1 LPKNKPT
8 PIESVLQ
15 QALSEQAINDL
26 GRQAGQS
33 KRLRVVTPFRMVLA
47 IIAALAGRRVESL
60 ADLLREFNHQNDMQV
75 AYKPFYNRLARKGF
89 AEFMR
94 RMLERLLGEL
104 ALRILEPAPGSS
116 LEGVRDVVIQ
126 DGSSF
131 AVKHTLAKVFSG
143 RFTKVEPAAVEL
155 HVTYSGFQDEV
166 VRVILAPDKEAERQY
181 LPPPDQLKGTLLLTD
196 RGYPSIRLFAQLGQN
211 PAWVLSRLSR
221 SFDPLVLS
229 CWSKG
234 KCFPLRK
241 PMRLSRWLSQQP
253 KVAMDLDVRF
263 YQGQRA
269 VDLRLAL
276 FPGNE
281 KHMTRLCTN
290 LDRKRFPLSLVGKL
304 YRFRWQVELV
314 FKEWKSYANLHRFN
328 TSNEYIVEGMIWA
341 ALCAAVLK
349 RFLAHAAQRIGEG
362 TAIST
367 RRVAMCTHIIED
379 IFAAL
384 LHAPENLVAVIRR
397 ALVYL
402 LTNARRAHP
411 KRDRLNGRQASGLIL
426 IGAVA

>member
-1 LPKNKPT
+1 MSKNKTT
-8 PIESVLQ
+8 PIETILQ
-15 QALSEQAINDL
+15 QALSEKAINDL

-33 KRLRVVTPFRMVLA
+33 KRLRVVTPFRLVMA
-47 IIAALAGRRVESL
+47 IIAALASRRVESL
-60 ADLLREFNHQNDMQV
+60 ADLLREFNHQNDTRV
-75 AYKPFYNRLARKGF
+75 AYKPFYNRLAQKGF

-94 RMLERLLGEL
+94 RMLERLMSDL
-104 ALRILEPAPGSS
+104 ALRILEPEPGSS
-116 LEGVRDVVIQ
+116 LQGLRDVVIQ

-131 AVKHTLAKVFSG
+131 AVKPVLAQVFSG

-155 HVTYSGFQDEV
+155 HVTYSGFQDEM

-196 RGYPSIRLFAQLGQN
+196 RGYPSIRLFAQSGQN
-211 PAWVLSRLSR
+211 SGWVLSRLSR
-221 SFDPLVLS
+221 AFDPLVLS

-234 KCFPLRK
+234 KRFPLRK
-241 PMRLSRWLSQQP
+241 PMRLSQWLSQQP

-263 YQGQRA
+263 YLGKRA
-269 VDLRLAL
+269 VEVRLAL
-276 FPGNE
+276 FPGKE

-290 LDRKRFPLSLVGKL
+290 LDREHFPLSLVGKL

-314 FKEWKSYANLHRFN
+314 FKEWKSYANLHRFD

-341 ALCAAVLK
+341 ALCASVLK

-362 TAIST
+362 TPIST

-379 IFAAL
+379 IFSAL
-384 LHAPENLVAVIRR
+384 LHAPESLVAVVRR

-402 LTNARRAHP
+402 LSNARRAHP
-411 KRDRLNGRQASGLIL
+411 KRDRLKGRQAPGLL
-426 IGAVA
+426 LVGATS